1 MYPLYDFLVFLGLSD
16 EVINFLINPYY
27 IGLTEVYNLF
37 NYFGLPEYSKELIDS
52 NSYIRGFLNTVV
64 YAFYNS
70 GIGYD
75 SFFHPSLWNNIL
87 NSILLISTELIGIF
101 IGSFIIFLISLIFF
115 VVLKNGKTSKHI
127 GNYLGI
133 YGIIIKIIP
142 IIGLLSSFFIA
153 ISDKNFQE
161 KLKYILAGSL
171 FNVFINEMYIWFII
185 SKSLNSRETLHNS
198 TFVSIVLFI
207 IFSLIY
213 IGKRKLDKLEK

>member
-1 MYPLYDFLVFLGLSD
+1 MYPLYDFLVFLWLSD

-37 NYFGLPEYSKELIDS
+37 NYLGLPEYSKELIDS
-52 NSYIRGFLNTVV
+52 NSYIRWFLNTVV

-70 GIGYD
+70 GIWYD

-87 NSILLISTELIGIF
+87 NSILLISTELIWIF
-101 IGSFIIFLISLIFF
+101 IWSFIIFLISLIFF
-115 VVLKNGKTSKHI
+115 VVLKNWKTSKHI
-127 GNYLGI
+127 WNYLWI
-133 YGIIIKIIP
+133 YWIIIKIIP
-142 IIGLLSSFFIA
+142 IIWLLSSFFIA

-161 KLKYILAGSL
+161 KLKYILAWSL

-213 IGKRKLDKLEK
+213 IWKRKLDKLEK